1 VNEEQIE
8 FWNGPGAARWT
19 VHQVALDHA
28 LRTFGEAAI
37 SRAAVREGEHVL
49 DVGCGCGDSTLSLA
63 GRVGTAGSVTG
74 VDVAAPLLAR
84 ARQRASA
91 LEQVRFIQGDAA
103 VLSLPAE
110 HDLIFSRFGV
120 MFFSDP
126 VRAFKQLRA
135 ALRPKGRLAF
145 VCWRAFTDNPWAT
158 IPFESIL
165 EVFPDAQPTAPAGA
179 PGPFAFADRAK
190 LEEVLSAAGFRS
202 IAIERFDD
210 PLIMS
215 EGSLSDAVD
224 FAINTGPVARLLLD
238 ASPEAL
244 ARVRDGMAR
253 TLAQH
258 HDASGV
264 RLMGSVWLV
273 TAQG

>member
-37 SRAAVREGEHVL
+37 ARAAVREGEYVL

-74 VDVAAPLLAR
+74 IDVAAPLLAR

-91 LEQVRFIQGDAA
+91 LGQVRFIQGDAA
-103 VLSLPAE
+103 ALTLPAE

-126 VRAFKQLRA
+126 VRAFTQLRG
-135 ALRPKGRLAF
+135 ALRPRGRVAF

-165 EVFPDAQPTAPAGA
+165 EEFPDAQPTAAEGA

-190 LEEVLSAAGFRS
+190 LEQILSAAGFRS
-202 IAIERFDD
+202 IAIERFDE

-224 FAINTGPVARLLLD
+224 FAINTGPVARLLVD